1 MLLGYLFFKLSRS
14 LSFVSIRVKS
24 PLTPTSE
31 DTNSSLNPFITDI
44 TVMRIDIPRIKAS
57 DDKIVE
63 VEKALSFFEL
73 KI

>member
-44 TVMRIDIPRIKAS
+44 TVIRIDIPRIKAIE
-57 DDKIVE
+57 DRIVE